1 MITNI
6 VSDKESEPP
15 IQPAK
20 AAGHPGHLGEQEGE
34 GGGRTWLGLSYN
46 LCKVGIY

>member
-1 MITNI
+1 MITHI

-20 AAGHPGHLGEQEGE
+20 AAGHPRYLGEQEGE
-34 GGGRTWLGLSYN
+34 GGGRTWLGLFYN